1 MSIIPKIK
9 AVFPEMTRDFFK
21 RLETIGEPRFMIA
34 GDIDH
39 WFDLR
44 SQTNALT
51 GRVNSYRDIRKITE
65 AEGRTVPSLGTLRNY
80 LGEGGVMRRDIA
92 VADWRRWFE
101 DFGRI
106 TEYFEDELQYLST
119 HAQWEDFREVY
130 SLFLGY

>member
-9 AVFPEMTRDFFK
+9 AVFPEMSRDFFK

-65 AEGRTVPSLGTLRNY
+65 ANPT
-80 LGEGGVMRRDIA
+80 
-92 VADWRRWFE
+92 
-101 DFGRI
+101 
-106 TEYFEDELQYLST
+106 
-119 HAQWEDFREVY
+119 
-130 SLFLGY
+130 

>member
-1 MSIIPKIK
+1 
-9 AVFPEMTRDFFK
+9 
-21 RLETIGEPRFMIA
+21 
-34 GDIDH
+34 
-39 WFDLR
+39 
-44 SQTNALT
+44 
-51 GRVNSYRDIRKITE
+51 
-65 AEGRTVPSLGTLRNY
+65 
-80 LGEGGVMRRDIA
+80 MRRDIA